1 MSAFRIRFCGVC
13 GLPRNCDGCGCRQR
27 PTIQAEEQ
35 EDEPASLRFNLAGP
49 TLGGMQFWTDEL
61 IFREWR
67 IQRHSW
73 TSHYRLLDDR
83 DVRRAWGTF
92 EQCRQRWEELRREQQ
107 MEPLKPTVI
116 VVLHGLGRTRSSMDS
131 LCSYLRS
138 HSDFD
143 VLSMGYASTR
153 EGISDHAAALAKVI
167 QHLEGVQRVHL
178 VAHSMGNIVIRR
190 YLARS
195 AAEGNSDSRLGRIV
209 MLAPPNNGAQI
220 ASRLRENKLF
230 QLVMGASGTELGQSP
245 EEFERELATPS
256 CQFGIIAGG
265 TGDDQGYSPLLAGD
279 DDLLVT
285 VAETRLPAR
294 RTSCWFTVSI
304 RCFSNSRRSTSTRCV
319 FCSKAIL
326 LPTRSAARSRR
337 RANRRTFS
345 RDFPEV
351 KRTHSFVYF
360 LRLCGTGSASVVA
373 LRGLLVWAAPLTSR
387 VIEIGLEI
395 V

>member
-1 MSAFRIRFCGVC
+1 MGASDD
-13 GLPRNCDGCGCRQR
+13 P
-27 PTIQAEEQ
+27 AE
-35 EDEPASLRFNLAGP
+35 DPAGEPASVRFNLAGP

-61 IFREWR
+61 VFREWR

-83 DVRRAWGTF
+83 DVRRAWGTL

-116 VVLHGLGRTRSSMDS
+116 VVLHGLGRTRSSMDN
-131 LCSYLRS
+131 LCAYLRS

-153 EGISDHAAALAKVI
+153 EAISDHAAALGKVI
-167 QHLEGVQRVHL
+167 RHLEGVQRIHL
-178 VAHSMGNIVIRR
+178 VAHSMGNIVIRC

-195 AAEGNSDSRLGRIV
+195 AADGNTDSRLDRIV

-220 ASRLRENKLF
+220 ASRLRENRLF

-285 VAETRLPAR
+285 VAETRLPGASDFVLVHGFH
-294 RTSCWFTVSI
+294 TLLLEQSTVHEYTLRFLQEGYFVAAEK
-304 RCFSNSRRSTSTRCV
+304 RCPIPTESRR
-319 FCSKAIL
+319 
-326 LPTRSAARSRR
+326 
-337 RANRRTFS
+337 
-345 RDFPEV
+345 
-351 KRTHSFVYF
+351 
-360 LRLCGTGSASVVA
+360 
-373 LRGLLVWAAPLTSR
+373 
-387 VIEIGLEI
+387 
-395 V
+395 